1 MLTAMLSQKPN
12 YKSCYIN
19 NNNNYNKK
27 KTKTKTTTTALGYSF
42 DVLSR
47 SFFPFRILTP
57 FCRVLRTTPVTD
69 ISYWHYCQLIS
80 CLLYSIYQSVIDV
93 RMHSSLYLSTFI
105 NKRFKILYYFRCIPK
120 IRDSSD

>member
-42 DVLSR
+42 DVL
-47 SFFPFRILTP
+47 
-57 FCRVLRTTPVTD
+57 
-69 ISYWHYCQLIS
+69 
-80 CLLYSIYQSVIDV
+80 
-93 RMHSSLYLSTFI
+93 
-105 NKRFKILYYFRCIPK
+105 
-120 IRDSSD
+120 